1 MLNGHVE
8 VGDGLCLNALRGVD
22 HEKASFAGGNA
33 SRHFVGKV
41 NVSRSVDEVKTVCFA
56 TTVVFHLNGMTF
68 NRDASLTLQ
77 VHVVEHLPF
86 CYLNCFGVFK
96 QAVGEGA
103 LAMINVGYDT
113 EIAYILHEIIYTCL
127 VVMFRLY
134 VLWFADNH
142 LKIKIDYGRWIVG
155 EMAGEWKT

>member
-1 MLNGHVE
+1 
-8 VGDGLCLNALRGVD
+8 
-22 HEKASFAGGNA
+22 
-33 SRHFVGKV
+33 
-41 NVSRSVDEVKTVCFA
+41 
-56 TTVVFHLNGMTF
+56 MTF

-155 EMAGEWKT
+155 EMAGEWMT